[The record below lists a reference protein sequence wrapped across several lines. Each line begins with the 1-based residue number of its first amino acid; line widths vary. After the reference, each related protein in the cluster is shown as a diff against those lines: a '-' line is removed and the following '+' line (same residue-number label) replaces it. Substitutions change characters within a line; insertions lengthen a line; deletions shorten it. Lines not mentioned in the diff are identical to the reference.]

1 MASRRILVVDD
12 YPNAAE
18 GLARWLR
25 RMGNDVRTALDGIE
39 GLQVAEQ
46 FRPEIVLLDIAMPK
60 LGGYEAAERIRS
72 QPWGERMML
81 VALTGWAEE
90 KEEDSVRKG
99 GFDAHLIKPI
109 DRKQLAALIAKYDAE
124 WAIKER

>member
-1 MASRRILVVDD
+1 MASRKILVVDD

-39 GLQVAEQ
+39 GIQVAEQ

-72 QPWGERMML
+72 QPWGKRMML

-90 KEEDSVRKG
+90 KEEESVRKA
-99 GFDAHLIKPI
+99 GFDAHLIKPV
-109 DRKQLAALIAKYDAE
+109 DRKELAALIAKYDAE
-124 WAIKER
+124 WATKER